1 MYYMCTNEYIY
12 HQEIKDKKRKRFKRD
27 ILTNF
32 YESKLKTIIIEQL
45 KINMRWKTTSMDYKL
60 KLTPNSKHKPNQ
72 TLN

>member
-45 KINMRWKTTSMDYKL
+45 KINMR
-60 KLTPNSKHKPNQ
+60 
-72 TLN
+72 